1 MSKKTTVKP
10 EKLFKSSNIKVE
22 SFALLIFYYATIVF
36 SELIIR
42 ITSAKDFFGI
52 GLLYIF
58 LFSLPVALI
67 LFAASHL
74 FSNKVNRIVS
84 IVSTVILLVFYDSQ
98 LIYYQV
104 FKTFYTVF
112 SLTRAGQATDFVFE
126 TLQTILRSIVPFVI
140 LFLPTIL
147 IIIFAIKKKDFFEQY
162 SDVPLYSV
170 AACVCFQL
178 IAISCTF
185 LTGKG
190 IFSPYDLYFQTSSL
204 NQSANKL
211 GLITTFRI
219 DAQRLVFG
227 EPDIID
233 FPIDDD
239 SSSGISSSEDV
250 SSMTSSEDETPVI
263 KPVVY
268 TPNILNIDFDSLN
281 ENCED
286 SRIEK
291 MHEYFSEAEYTL
303 KNEMTGIYE
312 GYNLIYITAESF
324 SPYVI
329 SETLTPTLYKM
340 VNEGMNFTQFY
351 NPIWGVSTLDGE
363 YVNCQGLL
371 PKSGVWSMWRSA
383 ENYLPFTLGNQF
395 KRLGYNTL
403 AYHNHTFDFYNRDE
417 SHPNLGYIYKAR
429 GNGLE
434 VKGSWPESDLEM
446 IEKTTDE
453 FLTGEPFHV
462 YYLTVSGHMNY
473 TFIGNSMAS
482 KNKAYVKDLPLSEEC
497 KAYLACNIE
506 LDKALELLL
515 QRLEEAGVAEK
526 TLIVLAPDH
535 YPYGLTKEG
544 IDSLAGHTVEENFEL
559 YKSQLIIYAKGMT
572 PQVIDKPCSSLDIL
586 PTVSNLMGLEYD
598 SRLLMGKDIFST
610 SDPLV
615 IFANRSWITDKA
627 MYNPETEELIILTD
641 EEVDEDYINNINQIV
656 KLKFNYS
663 AKILEQ
669 DYYSILFKETTDK

>member
-1 MSKKTTVKP
+1 MPKK
-10 EKLFKSSNIKVE
+10 EKLFKISNIKVE
-22 SFALLIFYYATIVF
+22 SFALLIFYYATLVF

-42 ITSAKDFFGI
+42 IVSVKDFFGI

-58 LFSLPVALI
+58 LFSLPVALF
-67 LFAASHL
+67 LFALSHL
-74 FSNKVNRIVS
+74 FSNKINRIVS
-84 IVSTVILLVFYDSQ
+84 IVFTILLLVFYNSQ

-126 TLQTILRSIVPFVI
+126 TLQTILRSIFPFLL

-147 IIIFAIKKKDFFEQY
+147 IIVFAAKKKNYFEQY
-162 SDVPLYSV
+162 TNIPLYS
-170 AACVCFQL
+170 AIACVCFQL

-185 LTGKG
+185 LTGRG
-190 IFSPYDLYFQTSSL
+190 IFSPFDLYFQTSSL
-204 NQSANKL
+204 NQSASKL

-219 DAQRLVFG
+219 DAQRLLFG
-227 EPDIID
+227 EPDILD
-233 FPIDDD
+233 MPIDDD
-239 SSSGISSSEDV
+239 SSSDFSSFEEISSE
-250 SSMTSSEDETPVI
+250 TSSEGDTPAI
-263 KPVVY
+263 KPVIY
-268 TPNILNIDFDSLN
+268 TPNILDIDFDSLI

-291 MHEYFSEAEYTL
+291 MHEYFKNAEYTM

-403 AYHNHTFDFYNRDE
+403 AYHNHTYNFYNRDE
-417 SHPNLGYIYKAR
+417 SHPNLGYTYKAR
-429 GNGLE
+429 GNGLD

-446 IEKTTDE
+446 IEKTTGE
-453 FLTGEPFHV
+453 FLNGEPFHV

-482 KNKAYVKDLPLSEEC
+482 KNKALVKDLPLSEEC
-497 KAYLACNIE
+497 RAYLACNIE
-506 LDKALELLL
+506 LDKAMELLL
-515 QRLEEAGVAEK
+515 QRLEKAGVADK

-535 YPYGLTKEG
+535 YPYGLTKES
-544 IDSLAGHTVEENFEL
+544 IDTFAGHTVEENFEL

-598 SRLLMGKDIFST
+598 SRLLMGKDIFSD
-610 SDPLV
+610 SEPLV

-627 MYNPETEELIILTD
+627 MYNPETEELTLLG
-641 EEVDEDYINNINQIV
+641 EEKVDEKYINNINQNV
-656 KLKFNYS
+656 KQKFNYS

-669 DYYSILFKETTDK
+669 NYYSILLGDTME

>member
-1 MSKKTTVKP
+1 MPKK
-10 EKLFKSSNIKVE
+10 EKLFKISNIKVE
-22 SFALLIFYYATIVF
+22 SFALLIFYYATLVF

-42 ITSAKDFFGI
+42 IVSVKDFFGI

-58 LFSLPVALI
+58 LFSLPVALF
-67 LFAASHL
+67 LFALSHL
-74 FSNKVNRIVS
+74 FSNKINRIVS
-84 IVSTVILLVFYDSQ
+84 IVFTILLLVFYNSQ

-126 TLQTILRSIVPFVI
+126 TLQTILRSIFPFLL

-147 IIIFAIKKKDFFEQY
+147 IIVFAAKKKNYFEQY
-162 SDVPLYSV
+162 TNIPLYS
-170 AACVCFQL
+170 AIACVCFQL

-185 LTGKG
+185 LTGRG
-190 IFSPYDLYFQTSSL
+190 IFSPFDLYFQTSSL
-204 NQSANKL
+204 NQSASKL

-219 DAQRLVFG
+219 DAQRLLFG
-227 EPDIID
+227 EPDILD
-233 FPIDDD
+233 MPIDDD
-239 SSSGISSSEDV
+239 SSSDFSSFEEISSE
-250 SSMTSSEDETPVI
+250 TSSEGDTPAI
-263 KPVVY
+263 KPVIY
-268 TPNILNIDFDSLN
+268 TPNILDIDFDSLI

-291 MHEYFSEAEYTL
+291 MHEYFKNAEYTM

-403 AYHNHTFDFYNRDE
+403 AYHNHTYNFYNRDE
-417 SHPNLGYIYKAR
+417 SHPNLGYTYKAR
-429 GNGLE
+429 GNGLD

-446 IEKTTDE
+446 IEKTTGE
-453 FLTGEPFHV
+453 FLNGEPFHV

-482 KNKAYVKDLPLSEEC
+482 KNKALVKDLPLSEEC
-497 KAYLACNIE
+497 RAYLACNIE
-506 LDKALELLL
+506 LDKAMELLL
-515 QRLEEAGVAEK
+515 QRLEKAGVADK

-535 YPYGLTKEG
+535 YPYGLTKES
-544 IDSLAGHTVEENFEL
+544 IDTFAGHTVEENFEL

-598 SRLLMGKDIFST
+598 SRLLMGKDIFSD
-610 SDPLV
+610 SEPLV

-627 MYNPETEELIILTD
+627 MYNPETEELTLLG
-641 EEVDEDYINNINQIV
+641 EEKVDEKYINNINQNV
-656 KLKFNYS
+656 KQKFNYS

-669 DYYSILFKETTDK
+669 NYYSILFGDTME

>member
-1 MSKKTTVKP
+1 MPKK
-10 EKLFKSSNIKVE
+10 EKLFKISNIKVE
-22 SFALLIFYYATIVF
+22 SFALLIFYYATLVF

-42 ITSAKDFFGI
+42 IVSVKDFFGI

-58 LFSLPVALI
+58 LFSLPVALF
-67 LFAASHL
+67 LFALSHL
-74 FSNKVNRIVS
+74 FSNKINRIVS
-84 IVSTVILLVFYDSQ
+84 IVFTILLLVFYNSQ

-126 TLQTILRSIVPFVI
+126 TLQTILRSIFPFLL

-147 IIIFAIKKKDFFEQY
+147 IIVFAAKKQNFFEQY
-162 SDVPLYSV
+162 TNIPLYS
-170 AACVCFQL
+170 AIACVCFQL

-185 LTGKG
+185 LTGRG
-190 IFSPYDLYFQTSSL
+190 IFSPFDLYFQTSSL
-204 NQSANKL
+204 NQSASKL

-219 DAQRLVFG
+219 DAQRLLFG
-227 EPDIID
+227 EPDILD
-233 FPIDDD
+233 VPIDDD
-239 SSSGISSSEDV
+239 SSSDISSFEEISSE
-250 SSMTSSEDETPVI
+250 TSSEGDTPAI
-263 KPVVY
+263 KPVIY
-268 TPNILNIDFDSLN
+268 TPNILDIDFDSLI

-291 MHEYFSEAEYTL
+291 MHEYFKNAEYTM

-324 SPYVI
+324 SQYVI

-403 AYHNHTFDFYNRDE
+403 AYHNHTYNFYNRDE
-417 SHPNLGYIYKAR
+417 SHPNLGYTYKAR
-429 GNGLE
+429 GNGLD

-446 IEKTTDE
+446 IEKTTGE
-453 FLTGEPFHV
+453 FLNGEPFHV

-482 KNKAYVKDLPLSEEC
+482 KNKALVKDLPLSEEC
-497 KAYLACNIE
+497 RAYLACNIE
-506 LDKALELLL
+506 LDKAMELLL
-515 QRLEEAGVAEK
+515 QRLEKAGVADK

-535 YPYGLTKEG
+535 YPYGLTKES
-544 IDSLAGHTVEENFEL
+544 IDTFAGHTVEENFEL

-598 SRLLMGKDIFST
+598 SRLLMGKDIFSD
-610 SDPLV
+610 SEPLV

-627 MYNPETEELIILTD
+627 MYNPETEELTLLG
-641 EEVDEDYINNINQIV
+641 EEKVDEKYINNINQTV
-656 KLKFNYS
+656 KQKFNYS

-669 DYYSILFKETTDK
+669 NYYSILFGDTME

>member
-1 MSKKTTVKP
+1 MSKNTTVKP

-42 ITSAKDFFGI
+42 IVSAKNFFGI

-58 LFSLPVALI
+58 LFSLPVALL
-67 LFAASHL
+67 LFALSHL
-74 FSNKVNRIVS
+74 FSNKSNRIISV
-84 IVSTVILLVFYDSQ
+84 VSTVILLVFYDSQ

-126 TLQTILRSIVPFVI
+126 TLQTILRSIFPFLL
-140 LFLPTIL
+140 LFLPTVL
-147 IIIFAIKKKDFFEQY
+147 IIIFAIKKKKFFEQY
-162 SDVPLYSV
+162 SDVPLYSA

-185 LTGKG
+185 LTGRG

-233 FPIDDD
+233 IPIDDD
-239 SSSGISSSEDV
+239 SSSDISSTDDI
-250 SSMTSSEDETPVI
+250 SSTTSSEDDTPVV

-268 TPNILNIDFDSLN
+268 TPNVLDIDFESLI

-286 SRIEK
+286 SRVEK

-324 SPYVI
+324 SQYVV

-403 AYHNHTFDFYNRDE
+403 AYHNHTYDFYNRDE

-429 GNGLE
+429 GNGLD

-446 IEKTTDE
+446 IEKTTGE
-453 FLTGEPFHV
+453 FLNGEPFHV

-482 KNKAYVKDLPLSEEC
+482 KNKALVKDLPLSEEC

-506 LDKALELLL
+506 LDRAMELLL
-515 QRLEEAGVAEK
+515 QRLEEAGVADK

-535 YPYGLTKEG
+535 YPYGLTKEA
-544 IDSLAGHTVEENFEL
+544 IDTFAGHTVEENFEL
-559 YKSQLIIYAKGMT
+559 YKSQLIIYTKGMT

-598 SRLLMGKDIFST
+598 SRLLMGKDIFSN

-627 MYNPETEELIILTD
+627 MYNPETEELTLLTD
-641 EEVDEDYINNINQIV
+641 EVVNEDYINGINHIV

-663 AKILEQ
+663 AKILEE
-669 DYYSILFKETTDK
+669 DYYSILFK

>member
-1 MSKKTTVKP
+1 MSKNTAVKP

-22 SFALLIFYYATIVF
+22 SFALLIFYYATIIF

-42 ITSAKDFFGI
+42 ITSVKDFFGI

-58 LFSLPVALI
+58 LFSLPAALI
-67 LFAASHL
+67 LFALSHL
-74 FSNKVNRIVS
+74 FPNKVNRIVS
-84 IVSTVILLVFYDSQ
+84 IVSTVLLLVFYNSQ

-126 TLQTILRSIVPFVI
+126 TLQTILRSILPFLI

-147 IIIFAIKKKDFFEQY
+147 IIIFAIKKKEFFEQY
-162 SDVPLYSV
+162 SDVPLYS
-170 AACVCFQL
+170 AIACVCFQL
-178 IAISCTF
+178 ISISCTF
-185 LTGKG
+185 LTGTG

-219 DAQRLVFG
+219 DAQRLIFG

-233 FPIDDD
+233 IPTDDD
-239 SSSGISSSEDV
+239 SSENSSSEDI
-250 SSMTSSEDETPVI
+250 SSTTSNESDTPVI
-263 KPVVY
+263 NPVVY
-268 TPNILNIDFDSLN
+268 TPNILDINFEKLIETCD
-281 ENCED
+281 D

-383 ENYLPFTLGNQF
+383 ENYLPFTFGNQF
-395 KRLGYNTL
+395 KRLGYNTF
-403 AYHNHTFDFYNRDE
+403 AYHNHNYNFYNRDD
-417 SHPNLGYIYKAR
+417 SHPNLGYVYKAR
-429 GNGLE
+429 GNGLDI
-434 VKGSWPESDLEM
+434 KGSWPESDLEM

-453 FLTGEPFHV
+453 FLNGEPFHV

-482 KNKAYVKDLPLSEEC
+482 KNKEFVKDLPLSEEC

-506 LDKALELLL
+506 LDRALELLL
-515 QRLEEAGVAEK
+515 QRLEDAGVADK

-535 YPYGLTKEG
+535 YPYGLTKES
-544 IDSLAGHTVEENFEL
+544 IDTFAGHIVEENFEL

-610 SDPLV
+610 SEPLI

-627 MYNPETEELIILTD
+627 MYNPETEELILLTD
-641 EEVDEDYINNINQIV
+641 EEVDEDYIKNINQIV

-669 DYYSILFKETTDK
+669 DYYSILFKETAEE